1 MKNTLLAAC
10 LVPWFAALS
19 GSAWAEDTAP
29 ASSHA
34 LPVTSKSSAVEGR
47 LKNEVVFLYHRE
59 KPAGSACVSPS
70 ACYFHPLTTPS
81 GTVITDVAPDDHLHH
96 RGLFFA
102 WLVVRN
108 AETSGDFWGWGKDAP
123 LEDRLI
129 VNRDVSDLAAE
140 GETLRFTAHNDWTA
154 GKGPS
159 TVLLQETLTASI
171 SQSNEARVYDLAYRF
186 DAPAD
191 VTLGQQAFSGF
202 ALRTRKDAPI
212 TVHDPAGPVTLAPPS
227 HLDPKSDW
235 PDRPWYAFELALPEG
250 KKAGAAVLNHPGNP
264 PTLWHNVAAI
274 GLLNPCIVAPSD
286 VSIPVGEPLIL
297 RYRVVLFDDAVPAA
311 LLNQEAETFAKTSRT
326 PKK

>member
-1 MKNTLLAAC
+1 MKNALLAAC
-10 LVPWFAALS
+10 LFPLAASLS
-19 GSAWAEDTAP
+19 GPTWAEDTAS
-29 ASSHA
+29 ASSKELRTA
-34 LPVTSKSSAVEGR
+34 STSSSVEGR
-47 LKNEVVFLYHRE
+47 FKDGLAFVYQRN

-70 ACYFHPLTTPS
+70 ACYFHPLATPS
-81 GTVITDVAPDDHLHH
+81 GIVITDVAPDDHLHH

-108 AETSGDFWGWGKDAP
+108 ADTAGDFWGWGKDAP

-140 GETLRFTAHNDWTA
+140 EETIRFTAHNDWTA
-154 GKGPS
+154 GKEPS
-159 TVLLQETLTASI
+159 TVLLQETLTASV
-171 SQSNEARVYDLAYRF
+171 SQSSEARVYDLAYRF

-286 VSIPVGEPLIL
+286 VAIPAGKPLIL
-297 RYRVVLFDDAVPAA
+297 RYRVILFDGAVPAA
-311 LLNQEAETFAKTSRT
+311 LLNQEAETFAKTSPT